1 MPQTNL
7 STKRQDLLY
16 QTKIYG
22 VGDIKFILSKIKSQE
37 IKTRK
42 KIIYEN
48 LACAFDI
55 ETSSWYDHD
64 KKLATMYLWSF
75 SIEGYVI
82 QGRTWDDAIFL
93 FQSLP
98 EYFNCFSDYKRIIVY
113 VHNLSYEFQFMR
125 KLFTWSKVFALDKRE
140 VVQAV
145 TMEGIEFRCS
155 YLLSGYSLA
164 KLSDELTIYKIKKL
178 VGNLD
183 YSLIRH
189 KSTRLDK
196 KEIDYS
202 ANDVKVVVAYIWEL
216 IEREGN
222 ITKIP
227 LTKTGFVRRKCRESC
242 FYGYEKTDKNKNY
255 RKYRNFI
262 TNLTLEPD
270 DYEQLKRAFMGG
282 FTHANPLWSGETI
295 KNVESFDFKSDY
307 PAKMVMY
314 EFPMSK
320 PKKIKIESMDMLRK
334 YLDKYAC
341 VFNIEIE
348 GLESKILFDNYISS
362 SKCFILEDAVVN
374 NGRVFSAK
382 RIRTTITELDFFI
395 IEKTYKW
402 TKCSIFDFKIMAKA
416 YLPTDLIKTVL
427 YYYSQ
432 KTMLKNVEGKELEY
446 GVSKTYINAIFGMMV
461 TDICRDEI
469 VYNQLDEWVSEK
481 PDIEEAIHKH
491 NVSGNRFLYY
501 PWGVWITAYARYDL
515 WSAILECK
523 DDYVYSDTDSVKI
536 KNKDKHKEYFDRF
549 NQFVKAKLR
558 KASLFHKIPFELMA
572 PKDNKGNVQMLG
584 TWEDEGTYQK
594 FKTLGAK
601 RYLVQ
606 KNGEYQLTVAGVNKK
621 SALKYLLK
629 QYGDK
634 IFEHFNDELYIPPT
648 DTGKNTLTYI
658 DNEESGTVID
668 YQGNIEEF
676 DEKSSIHMEPCEY
689 TLSIVDDYIKFLQGV
704 KQSKHV

>member
-22 VGDIKFILSKIKSQE
+22 VGDIKLILSKIKSQE

-202 ANDVKVVVAYIWEL
+202 ANDVNVVVAYIWEL

-262 TNLTLEPD
+262 TNLTLEPN

-295 KNVESFDFKSDY
+295 ENVESFDFKSDY

-362 SKCFILEDAVVN
+362 
-374 NGRVFSAK
+374 
-382 RIRTTITELDFFI
+382 
-395 IEKTYKW
+395 
-402 TKCSIFDFKIMAKA
+402 
-416 YLPTDLIKTVL
+416 
-427 YYYSQ
+427 
-432 KTMLKNVEGKELEY
+432 
-446 GVSKTYINAIFGMMV
+446 
-461 TDICRDEI
+461 
-469 VYNQLDEWVSEK
+469 
-481 PDIEEAIHKH
+481 
-491 NVSGNRFLYY
+491 
-501 PWGVWITAYARYDL
+501 
-515 WSAILECK
+515 
-523 DDYVYSDTDSVKI
+523 
-536 KNKDKHKEYFDRF
+536 
-549 NQFVKAKLR
+549 
-558 KASLFHKIPFELMA
+558 
-572 PKDNKGNVQMLG
+572 
-584 TWEDEGTYQK
+584 
-594 FKTLGAK
+594 
-601 RYLVQ
+601 
-606 KNGEYQLTVAGVNKK
+606 
-621 SALKYLLK
+621 
-629 QYGDK
+629 
-634 IFEHFNDELYIPPT
+634 
-648 DTGKNTLTYI
+648 
-658 DNEESGTVID
+658 
-668 YQGNIEEF
+668 
-676 DEKSSIHMEPCEY
+676 
-689 TLSIVDDYIKFLQGV
+689 
-704 KQSKHV
+704 